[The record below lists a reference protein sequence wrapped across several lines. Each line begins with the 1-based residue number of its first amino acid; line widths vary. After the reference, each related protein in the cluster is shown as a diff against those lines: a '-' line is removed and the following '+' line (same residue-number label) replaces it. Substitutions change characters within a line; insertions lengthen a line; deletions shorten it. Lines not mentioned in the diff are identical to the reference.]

1 MAISLNGTPDHYI
14 EPKNSITGS
23 LKGDGLKIGII
34 CARFNELITKSL
46 LQGAID
52 GLIKHGIDDKNITT
66 HWVPG
71 AFEVPI
77 VAETMF
83 PKYDAI
89 IAIACVIRGDT
100 PHFDYVCDAITQG
113 MTLAISNHKKPGI
126 FCVLTTNNND
136 EAFARC
142 KPNCESNKGYE
153 AALTAIEMV
162 NLVNEIK

>member
-1 MAISLNGTPDHYI
+1 MAISLEGTPENYI

-23 LKGDGLKIGII
+23 LNGNGLKIGII
-34 CARFNELITKSL
+34 CARFNERITKSL
-46 LQGAID
+46 LTGAVD
-52 GLIKHGIDDKNITT
+52 GLTTHGVHNSNIIT

-71 AFEVPI
+71 AFEIPVM
-77 VAETMF
+77 AEHTL

-100 PHFDYVCDAITQG
+100 PHFDYVCEAITQG

-136 EAFARC
+136 EAFERC

-153 AALTAIEMV
+153 AALTAIEMI
-162 NLVNEIK
+162 NLVDEIK